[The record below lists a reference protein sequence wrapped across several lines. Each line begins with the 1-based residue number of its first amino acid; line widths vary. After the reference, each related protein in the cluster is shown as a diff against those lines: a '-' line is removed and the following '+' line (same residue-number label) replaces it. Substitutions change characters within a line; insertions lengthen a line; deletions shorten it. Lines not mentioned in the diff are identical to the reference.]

1 MQVLGD
7 VLLSS
12 KVFKQVIFRD
22 VATMLYNRQIEAF
35 AINIIA
41 LIQITISI

>member
-7 VLLSS
+7 VLLTW
-12 KVFKQVIFRD
+12 KGFKKVIFRD

-35 AINIIA
+35 AINTIA
-41 LIQITISI
+41 LFQIAISI